1 MKQFKKRALALV
13 LASVVTVVGAFGAEN
28 YTNTLMSLKFDSDN
42 NNGVNV
48 TLFTKRN
55 YTKPITTYKKDANT
69 YVIMLAETDGRSTP
83 PPEISGNVSNV
94 NISTMPYTTNGQGYT
109 KITINTISGTILTT
123 KSALYIE
130 KKDDTDRPPTKP
142 ETSTTEK
149 KNISNTFKPEKISE
163 AKHEDVTVQDSVKQ
177 FMPPA
182 QPAKNSQA
190 NVSEQQNNNI
200 EQTEQPAQNLQT
212 QNPENTEEEYDSK
225 LLLYGILIVIFV
237 CVLII
242 VHSKNKMKELVG
254 DHNEFSFDEN
264 PEDKKPKKTKLKQTI
279 NKLDKMYEK
288 PVTMSINFAPTA
300 DMPDVVS
307 DEFNNEQENV
317 VVDLDE
323 LFEENE
329 TDYNSALDDF
339 LSDFSVSDENVI
351 SVQEQELDEHINEM
365 FEKYIKSGVVTF
377 SEDDIERI
385 EKLLNSEI
393 NDDTLRNIEKYAV
406 HNPIEPAKISPKEK
420 LENLITEYTV
430 NQNLS
435 FSKDDVDALDKLV
448 QVEIDKNFVEDLTTN
463 PERTK
468 QMQQEI
474 ESRQVSHKKSEILT
488 LSVKDM
494 LPDLSEALK
503 QQGNKRIESEVKPQ
517 VVYYSEGYD
526 VETLSVK
533 DELPDIVLDFDN
545 PEYNKYRPSDEVALA
560 DTEYE
565 VETLAIKDELPDLK
579 DVAEH
584 PNKYIE
590 HKEKVKVDEDALLKN
605 IANVTFKPFYD
616 GNEALEI
623 SEKFES
629 ETEEN
634 DEFNSKK
641 NIFDENPNIQND
653 DVSETSVTEE
663 LPVLEKTKAK
673 INIKPDKNT
682 KDLLDIIEQQRK
694 ARREQKLTAGNVKE
708 RVSVKPKV
716 EESTHPQSITYE
728 GENYEILC
736 NSKISENTG
745 CYLAE
750 GKHGFYIFGYTD
762 EKITKLKYYD
772 KIQSKRVQIRL
783 NEKLE
788 DGASQ
793 YIVRCGLR
801 KFILNVK
808 DGDMEYVM
816 ELC

>member
-48 TLFTKRN
+48 TLFTKRS

-109 KITINTISGTILTT
+109 KITINTIAGTVLTT

-163 AKHEDVTVQDSVKQ
+163 VKHEDVTVQDSVKQ

-182 QPAKNSQA
+182 QPANNSQA

-212 QNPENTEEEYDSK
+212 QNQENLEEDFDPK
-225 LLLYGILIVIFV
+225 LLLYGILIIIFV
-237 CVLII
+237 CALII
-242 VHSKNKMKELVG
+242 VQSKNKMKELVG
-254 DHNEFSFDEN
+254 DHNEYVFDEQ
-264 PEDKKPKKTKLKQTI
+264 PEEKKSKKTKLKHTI

-288 PVTMSINFAPTA
+288 PVTMPINFAPTA
-300 DMPDVVS
+300 DMPDVAS
-307 DEFNNEQENV
+307 DELNNEQENV

-323 LFEENE
+323 LFEENNA
-329 TDYNSALDDF
+329 DYNSALDDF
-339 LSDFSVSDENVI
+339 LSDFSIAEENII
-351 SVQEQELDEHINEM
+351 SEQERELDEHINEM
-365 FEKYIKSGVVTF
+365 FDKYIKNGVVTF
-377 SEDDIERI
+377 SEDDVKRI

-393 NDDTLRNIEKYAV
+393 NDDTLKNIEKYAV
-406 HNPIEPAKISPKEK
+406 HNPIEPVNINPKEK

-435 FSKDDVDALDKLV
+435 FTKDDVDALDKLV
-448 QVEIDKNFVEDLTTN
+448 QVEIDKTFTEDLTTN
-463 PERTK
+463 PDRTK
-468 QMQQEI
+468 QMQKEI
-474 ESRQVSHKKSEILT
+474 ESRQVSHKKSEVLT
-488 LSVKDM
+488 LNVKDM
-494 LPDLSEALK
+494 LPDLSEALRK
-503 QQGNKRIESEVKPQ
+503 QGNKRIESEVKPQ
-517 VVYYSEGYD
+517 VVYYNEGYD

-560 DTEYE
+560 DTGYE
-565 VETLAIKDELPDLK
+565 VQTLAIKDELPDLK
-579 DVAEH
+579 DAAEH
-584 PNKYIE
+584 PDKYSE
-590 HKEKVKVDEDALLKN
+590 HKEKVKVDEEALLKN
-605 IANVTFKPFYD
+605 ITNVTFKPFYD
-616 GNEALEI
+616 GNESLEI

-629 ETEEN
+629 EPNDNSEFDVLENIFEEN
-634 DEFNSKK
+634 PEFRNDEVMATA
-641 NIFDENPNIQND
+641 E
-653 DVSETSVTEE
+653 TEE
-663 LPVLEKTKAK
+663 LPVLEKTKPK
-673 INIKPDKNT
+673 RNFEPDKNT
-682 KDLLDIIEQQRK
+682 KDLLNVIEQQRK
-694 ARREQKLTAGNVKE
+694 ARREQKLAAENVKE
-708 RVSVKPKV
+708 PAKPQV
-716 EESTHPQSITYE
+716 EESMHPQSITYE

-736 NSKISENTG
+736 DSKISENTG